1 VPAPTRQME
10 LDHACALI
18 AACGFGPPRP
28 SGSPGSPA
36 GNGSHR
42 MIGVELESFVV
53 PTVAPELLPA
63 VDLPARSRLTFEPGG
78 QVELSSPPERSV
90 ASACDSLSRDLAALE
105 VAYSPQGVS
114 LLQRGV
120 RTDPPPRLVDAPRY
134 RAMEAYFAPSWP
146 EAGRAMM
153 CATASV
159 QVNLGLGAGA
169 RAARR
174 WRAANVLGPVLA
186 AAFSS
191 SPGPTGGGC
200 RRMAVWLELDPSRTA
215 PVTGPSGP
223 SGLSGLSGLCG
234 GQPGE
239 EPGAAWARYAL
250 AANVMLIR
258 TPDEHH
264 ALGGEALTAGQWI
277 EHGHEL
283 GWPTADDIAYHLT
296 TLFPPVR
303 PRGWLELRMIDALPD
318 PWWRV
323 PVAAA
328 AVLVD
333 DEEAVAACEPVAD
346 RGWEAATDGLDDPA
360 IATAAAVCA
369 RRTLAGLGRVGT
381 DVGTAVLAE
390 QWAATVKK
398 GCEPP
403 WQ

>member
-1 VPAPTRQME
+1 MPAPTRQLE

-18 AACGFGPPRP
+18 AACGFGPP
-28 SGSPGSPA
+28 GSPRSPA
-36 GNGSHR
+36 GNRSHR
-42 MIGVELESFVV
+42 TIGVELESFVV
-53 PTVAPELLPA
+53 PSVAPERLPE

-90 ASACDSLSRDLAALE
+90 ASACDSLSEDLAALE
-105 VAYSPQGVS
+105 QAFSSQGVG
-114 LLQRGV
+114 LLQKGV
-120 RTDPPPRLVDAPRY
+120 RADPPPRLVDAPRY
-134 RAMEAYFAPSWP
+134 RAMETYFAPSWP
-146 EAGRAMM
+146 EAGKAMM

-169 RAARR
+169 RARRR
-174 WRAANVLGPVLA
+174 WLAANVLGPVLA

-191 SPGPTGGGC
+191 SPGPSGGGC

-215 PVTGPSGP
+215 PVADPGRPS
-223 SGLSGLSGLCG
+223 
-234 GQPGE
+234 E
-239 EPGAAWARYAL
+239 DPGAAWARYAL

-264 ALGGEALTAGQWI
+264 ALVGAPLTAGQWI

-328 AVLVD
+328 AVLLD
-333 DEEAVAACEPVAD
+333 DDEAVAACEPVAD
-346 RGWEAATDGLDDPA
+346 RWWEAATDGLADPA
-360 IATAAAVCA
+360 LAAAAAVCA
-369 RRTLAGLGRVGT
+369 RRTLAGLGRVGA
-381 DVGTAVLAE
+381 DVGTAVMTE
-390 QWAATVKK
+390 QWAATVRK